1 VTRAAGAAS
10 VVHGPLGARPRA
22 RLVVVAAAL
31 FALLP
36 AAALFLLAPSAG
48 PPPSGPA
55 VVDVLVVPTVGT
67 TDIATGFEHRGDRV
81 VTVAH
86 VIPDRRARVLVR
98 GSGADEARHAR
109 VVSLDR
115 RNDLAL
121 LAVPGDRPPSAS
133 SPLPDSTTPHLLVRR
148 AGRTVASEVEI
159 RRRIQAR
166 IRPRPGAPPVRR
178 PALELEARVRQGDS
192 GAPVLA
198 ADGTLLGVLFA
209 QSSRDDDTAYA
220 VLAERL
226 QRSAADVT
234 R

>member
-1 VTRAAGAAS
+1 M
-10 VVHGPLGARPRA
+10 
-22 RLVVVAAAL
+22 VAAAAVV
-31 FALLP
+31 ALLL
-36 AAALFLLAPSAG
+36 AAVLFLLAPSAG

-67 TDIATGFEHRGDRV
+67 TDIATGFEHGGDRV

-86 VIPDRRARVLVR
+86 VIPGRRARVLVR
-98 GSGADEARHAR
+98 GGGADEARRAR

-121 LAVPGDRPPSAS
+121 LAVPGDGPPSAS
-133 SPLPDSTTPHLLVRR
+133 SPLPDSNTPHLLVRR
-148 AGRTVASEVEI
+148 AGHPVAIEVEI

-166 IRPRPGAPPVRR
+166 IRPRPGAARVRR
-178 PALELEARVRQGDS
+178 PSLELEARVRQGDS

-226 QRSAADVT
+226 QASAADVT